1 MTTIRDHYVSTIER
15 RKTPLQL
22 AFVIG
27 LVFLLI
33 MLISLFFARL
43 RVSGNL
49 HIKDIVTF
57 SSISVFLVNVL
68 LLYFL
73 FAFQFWVLRKFK
85 NPKKRALY
93 ILFGSLV
100 LVFILSPAL
109 SRLQWYIA
117 KETLPP
123 NLYTIVFFTKD
134 LILLLIT
141 LLIVSLINLLE
152 ETRKILIENQ
162 KLSMESLQNRYDAL
176 KNQVDPHFLF
186 NSLNTLKGL
195 IGYDDDKAHEYVDQ
209 LSSVFRYTMQNKQVM
224 KLPEELEFVKSY
236 IYLMKIRYNDALQID
251 YHPDEKFFEY
261 YILPFG
267 LQSLIENAV
276 KHNVITQKY
285 PLRITVETTDRDTI
299 LVKNNIHLKSG
310 AMSSGIGLA
319 NLNERYKMI
328 FDKEI
333 TINKD
338 DSFFRVE
345 IPLIHDIEKYK
356 DKFNEEL

>member
-1 MTTIRDHYVSTIER
+1 MKTIRDHYTSAIER
-15 RKTPLQL
+15 KKTPLQL
-22 AFVIG
+22 ALVIG
-27 LVFLLI
+27 LVLLLI
-33 MLISLFFARL
+33 MLISFFFARIK
-43 RVSGNL
+43 VSGNL
-49 HIKDIVTF
+49 HIKDVVTY
-57 SSISVFLVNVL
+57 SSVCVFLSNVF

-73 FAFQFWVLRKFK
+73 FAFQFWILRRIK

-93 ILFGSLV
+93 ILFGSLI
-100 LVFILSPAL
+100 LVFILSPIF
-109 SRLQWYIA
+109 SRVQWFVVR
-117 KETLPP
+117 ETLPP
-123 NLYTIVFFTKD
+123 NLYTIVLFTKD

-141 LLIVSLINLLE
+141 LLIISLINLLE

-195 IGYDDDKAHEYVDQ
+195 VGYDDEKAHEYVDQ
-209 LSSVFRYTMQNKQVM
+209 LSSVFRYTMQGKQVM

-236 IYLMKIRYNDALQID
+236 IYLMKIRYNEALQID
-251 YHPDEKFFEY
+251 YHPDEKYFEY

-285 PLRITVETTDRDTI
+285 PLMITVETTDRDTI

-333 TINKD
+333 IINKD
-338 DSFFRVE
+338 DSFFIVE
-345 IPLIHDIEKYK
+345 IPLIKDIEKYK